1 MYLSR
6 TYKLIG
12 YELVWWPK
20 SAYYVGSVSPGRVL
34 RAVYRQAELY
44 LLDDIL
50 ASVDANV
57 GANIFHHVIGPEGI
71 VCFQTLLTGDRLP
84 EILSDIFVG
93 EDLRQYPSPR
103 SPIVPS

>member
-1 MYLSR
+1 MNLSGGQKAR
-6 TYKLIG
+6 ITL
-12 YELVWWPK
+12 
-20 SAYYVGSVSPGRVL
+20 A

-71 VCFQTLLTGDRLP
+71 VCFQTLLTTSGDTVGYLRWRRPPTVSLP
-84 EILSDIFVG
+84 
-93 EDLRQYPSPR
+93 P
-103 SPIVPS
+103 VPDRPELTT

>member
-6 TYKLIG
+6 TYKHIG
-12 YELVWWPK
+12 HELVRRSK

-57 GANIFHHVIGPEGI
+57 GASIFHHVIGPEGI
-71 VCFQTLLTGDRLP
+71 VCFQTLLTTAGDTVRYLRWRRPPTVSLP
-84 EILSDIFVG
+84 PV
-93 EDLRQYPSPR
+93 
-103 SPIVPS
+103 PIVPS